1 MAALVLIVGCTK
13 KEKQFIPL
21 TGITGDNVTSQS
33 SGSGGGTASANV
45 TGATLT
51 QITVSPTSQS
61 IAQNTYANYTA
72 TGVYSDGTIKTIT
85 NEVTWSVGSGS
96 DKASADSIK
105 GRFLG
110 SSSTSSDSPVKVRA
124 SFDSISGEAN
134 LIITSVVTLTTI
146 QVTSVPSLTPGGTTQ
161 YIATGIFSD
170 GSTQDISSLVTWSSS
185 NTSAVTIDPVT
196 GTAVGGNTSGTAAI
210 TATLT
215 SPNTFPSVPNNG
227 VATTNTEVKAV
238 TIVSI
243 TVTGSSTLN
252 AGSSSNYSASAIYSD
267 GTSADVTS
275 QVTWSVN
282 NSSNASINDST
293 GSKGILTTIA
303 AGSVNVQAT
312 LGGVTGTKA
321 VTISQATVT
330 AVMIS
335 PSSVSIPK
343 GTSTQ
348 FTAIANYSDGT
359 TRDVTNSAVWSSS
372 NSSIAGVNTS
382 TTTGGLSQGIAMG
395 ATTISATIGGITGSA
410 ALTVTAASLV
420 SISISAN
427 DSIAKGNTK
436 QYTAI
441 ATYSDG
447 STQDITSSVSWNSS
461 STSNVTISNGAG
473 TKGLATAVG
482 QGSSTIQAT
491 YNGINSNTSTLSVTA
506 ATLTSIAIGADSSVE
521 NGSSKQYT
529 ATGTY
534 SDGTTDDITSLVTW
548 VSSNTT
554 NASISN
560 ALADKGKAYGLAVG
574 TSNIT
579 ASLSGV
585 TSNTSVLT
593 VSASAAAATS
603 NSTVSGYNVT
613 VPSGM
618 TTVTSPTGDFSGIT
632 YQGNPSEVAGFVSTV
647 SYAGT
652 AGCTNFGAT
661 LLSAMINDDP
671 NRITTNNQ
679 ISSNTVGTNPDC
691 SISYNLAVT
700 VNTNMTVTELSNHLI
715 EELGK
720 AVPGGTV
727 SNLPVSAG
735 TETAG
740 TTFRVILQATYS
752 STGNELVGV
761 GVSREENYA
770 NNAALLNSLLD
781 GTNINPTG
789 TTNTAKT
796 DAFVATADP
805 KVDFVWVVDNSGSMS
820 SEQSSVNA
828 NAVTFFNKLNT
839 KHLDFRLGVIATGST
854 GTDSTKCTMN
864 PSNKKAW
871 ELWGTGW
878 VNKSDANA
886 STAFQSNVS
895 SVGINGCGSDEAGI
909 FFMERALG
917 IHTGVSATISP
928 RSGAK
933 LIFVILSDEGD
944 GYTTMANKSGAG
956 APSTTFNTSDNI
968 FVTNGYK
975 VYSIIGIYDGTVSVS
990 GATIGQPGKCDTNT
1004 SNSTS
1009 PEATNS
1015 NNSDMKYFNLATATG
1030 GSSSTIC
1037 SNDYSSILDNI
1048 ATQAA
1053 GNASSYVLT
1062 KVPVSSSIAVKVNNV
1077 TVVQDA
1083 TNGWQYNASNNSII
1097 FSGTAWP
1104 TQGAAISVSYE
1115 YNSGAN
1121 VALGNGGDNNLMAY
1135 ISKTATSDTARG
1147 AAAAIALLVGAILAG
1162 RIWRNKK
1169 NNN

>member
-1 MAALVLIVGCTK
+1 MAALILIVGCSK

-21 TGITGDNVTSQS
+21 TGIAGDNAITQS
-33 SGSGGGTASANV
+33 SGSGGGTASTNV

-110 SSSTSSDSPVKVRA
+110 SASTSSESPVKVRA
-124 SFDSISGEAN
+124 NFDSISGEAS
-134 LIITSVVTLTTI
+134 LIITSAVTLTTI

-185 NTSAVTIDPVT
+185 NTSSITIDPVT
-196 GTAVGGNTSGTAAI
+196 GTAVGGSSSGTATI

-238 TIVSI
+238 TVVSI
-243 TVTGSSTLN
+243 TVTGSSTVN

-282 NSSNASINDST
+282 NSSNASVNDST
-293 GSKGILTTIA
+293 GSKGVLTTIA

-335 PSSVSIPK
+335 PSSTSIPK

-372 NSSIAGVNTS
+372 NTSIAGVNTS
-382 TTTGGLSQGIAMG
+382 TTTGGLSQGIATG
-395 ATTISATIGGITGSA
+395 ATTISATIGGITGSS
-410 ALTVTAASLV
+410 ALTVTAATLV

-461 STSNVTISNGAG
+461 STSNVTISNGVG

-491 YNGINSNTSTLSVTA
+491 YNGVSSNTSTLSVTA

-521 NGSSKQYT
+521 NGSNKQYT

-671 NRITTNNQ
+671 NKITANNQ
-679 ISSNTVGTNPDC
+679 VSSNTVGTNPDC

-761 GVSREENYA
+761 GVSREANYA

-805 KVDFVWVVDNSGSMS
+805 KVDFVWVVDNSSSMTQ
-820 SEQSSVNA
+820 EQTTVGNNA
-828 NAVTFFNKLNT
+828 ATFFSKLST
-839 KHLDFRLGVIATGST
+839 KHLDFRLGVIATGSSGTNECSTNLSQHPT
-854 GTDSTKCTMN
+854 G
-864 PSNKKAW
+864 KKAW
-871 ELWGTGW
+871 ELWGSSQDNTRW
-878 VNKSDANA
+878 VYKDDTSA
-886 STAFQSNVS
+886 SNTFKTNVS
-895 SVGINGCGSDEAGI
+895 SVGISGCGSETGI
-909 FFMERALG
+909 FFAEKALG
-917 IHTGVSATISP
+917 YGVNPVTPTIVP
-928 RSGAK
+928 RSGAS
-933 LIFVILSDEGD
+933 LIFVMLTDEGD
-944 GYTTMANKSGAG
+944 FYATFDSTYNGKGSRAAYMA
-956 APSTTFNTSDNI
+956 DNV
-968 FVTNGYK
+968 FKNNGYK
-975 VYSIIGIYDGTVSVS
+975 VYAIMGLDANNQPGSCSVS
-990 GATIGQPGKCDTNT
+990 ASGTTLSANANTATQPHVY
-1004 SNSTS
+1004 
-1009 PEATNS
+1009 E
-1015 NNSDMKYFNLATATG
+1015 LANATG
-1030 GSSSTIC
+1030 GSASTIC
-1037 SNDYSSILDNI
+1037 SSDYSAILDNI

-1062 KVPVSSSIAVKVNNV
+1062 KIPVSSSIAVKVNNV
-1077 TVVQDA
+1077 TVTQDA

-1121 VALGNGGDNNLMAY
+1121 VAFGNGGDNNLMAY
-1135 ISKTATSDTARG
+1135 VSKTATSDTARG

-1162 RIWRNKK
+1162 RIWRNSK